1 MIKNI
6 VRLPIQQNG
15 QPEHDNKAPF
25 KYLKNN
31 KVVCL
36 FPWPV
41 NNSGDNKKGQ
51 HRLAED
57 SNQKSG
63 SGGKQKQ
70 ETDFNQDVVHFCSG
84 FCF

>member
-41 NNSGDNKKGQ
+41 NNSGDN
-51 HRLAED
+51 
-57 SNQKSG
+57 NQIVQTNN
-63 SGGKQKQ
+63 GKTSHQP
-70 ETDFNQDVVHFCSG
+70 
-84 FCF
+84 